1 MTDFEQLMRVVG
13 AERILKLLQE
23 VAKEAIDAGDWSKV
37 RQITDLVEQI
47 TGHPMS
53 MGGETNSSPDSPQA
67 QLKTLNISNRC
78 LELLNKA
85 GLYNVTDLERYS
97 LEDLLEINGIGE
109 FAAKQIDN
117 ALQAQDITLDSV
129 RLRKRWEN
137 ENSAVAEDLD
147 LADEG
152 DRATDFGVDE
162 AYLSDSHQG
171 DRATDFGVDEA
182 YLSDSHQGD
191 RLTDFAVDESDLYSD
206 SHQDNGSI

>member
-1 MTDFEQLMRVVG
+1 MTDFEQFMRVVG

-23 VAKEAIDAGDWSKV
+23 VAKEAIDVGDWSKV

-129 RLRKRWEN
+129 RLRKRWAN
-137 ENSAVAEDLD
+137 ENSALAEDLD
-147 LADEG
+147 IAAEG
-152 DRATDFGVDE
+152 DLAP
-162 AYLSDSHQG
+162 
-171 DRATDFGVDEA
+171 
-182 YLSDSHQGD
+182 
-191 RLTDFAVDESDLYSD
+191 DFAVDESDLSSD
-206 SHQDNGSI
+206 SHADNGSV

>member
-47 TGHPMS
+47 TGHS
-53 MGGETNSSPDSPQA
+53 ISIAGENNSDSYSPQA

-137 ENSAVAEDLD
+137 QNSAVAEDLD

-152 DRATDFGVDE
+152 DRTPDFAVDE
-162 AYLSDSHQG
+162 AYLSDSP
-171 DRATDFGVDEA
+171 
-182 YLSDSHQGD
+182 QGD

>member
-47 TGHPMS
+47 TDPS
-53 MGGETNSSPDSPQA
+53 ISIAEDNNADPDSPQA

-129 RLRKRWEN
+129 RLRKRWES
-137 ENSAVAEDLD
+137 ENSALAEDLD

-152 DRATDFGVDE
+152 DRATDFAVDE

-171 DRATDFGVDEA
+171 DRA
-182 YLSDSHQGD
+182 
-191 RLTDFAVDESDLYSD
+191 TDFAVDESDLYSD